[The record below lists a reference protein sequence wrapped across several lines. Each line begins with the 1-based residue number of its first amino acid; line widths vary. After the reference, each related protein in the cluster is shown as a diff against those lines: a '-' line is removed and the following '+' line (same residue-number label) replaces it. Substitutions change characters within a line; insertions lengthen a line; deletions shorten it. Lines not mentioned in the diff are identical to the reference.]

1 MNKMIVANW
10 KMNGSFELVNRFLEA
25 IDDTNFIFSLPNVF
39 LAYAHFRNKNIKLAV
54 QDCSVF
60 EKFGAHTG
68 EVSSDLIKDAGA
80 SYVILGHSERRA
92 TSAFDDVESIYK
104 KLKNSLNSGLKV
116 ILCID
121 ENYQLLID
129 EKTNDL
135 LKQNPNDITLA
146 YEPLSAIG
154 TGKTPSPDE
163 IVLKISDIK
172 QKYFNIKTLYGG
184 SVNSNNI
191 HDILDIHN
199 IDGVLIGGASLKLN
213 EIQMIL
219 HYNKNV
225 A

>member
-25 IDDTNFIFSLPNVF
+25 IDDTNFIFSFPNVF

-191 HDILDIHN
+191 HDILDIQN